1 MAKLTPPQDVP
12 SSQAL
17 KWGRRGPVGL
27 GSLSHREPGYPS
39 SSVCFVQDED
49 GQDLSDEDIA
59 AEADTFMFEGE
70 EPPWRG
76 GGGARLLTSQPHVG
90 GWGLR
95 R

>member
-1 MAKLTPPQDVP
+1 MGEAWAGGAGVP
-12 SSQAL
+12 ES
-17 KWGRRGPVGL
+17 RGA
-27 GSLSHREPGYPS
+27 GYPS

-76 GGGARLLTSQPHVG
+76 GGGLSC
-90 GWGLR
+90 
-95 R
+95 